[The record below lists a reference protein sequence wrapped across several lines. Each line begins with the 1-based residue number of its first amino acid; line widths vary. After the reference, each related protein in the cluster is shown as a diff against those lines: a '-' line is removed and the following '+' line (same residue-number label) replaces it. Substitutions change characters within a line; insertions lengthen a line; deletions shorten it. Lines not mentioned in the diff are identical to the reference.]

1 MGRDHLIPSIPDLHT
16 IELGMGSLHS
26 ESCFPREL
34 LTEGISPEV
43 AVGEDSTLRGNA
55 QRLYL
60 TTHSRLLAVT
70 EYKRSGYTTEVID
83 IRLTEGREG
92 EGMELAQLTE
102 IDVQPFLTRSFE
114 GFALTLGSV
123 LILGLQDNAFIALE
137 PEAIEEE
144 VTSTIG
150 NRDLRRRIDLSNV
163 LAPYLSPYWDF
174 LHSEAIEVGSTVIEV
189 LCPLRYSLKRRDSRR
204 CMRSSEG
211 YRSKRIGIDTI
222 QS

>member
-1 MGRDHLIPSIPDLHT
+1 
-16 IELGMGSLHS
+16 
-26 ESCFPREL
+26 
-34 LTEGISPEV
+34 
-43 AVGEDSTLRGNA
+43 
-55 QRLYL
+55 
-60 TTHSRLLAVT
+60 
-70 EYKRSGYTTEVID
+70 
-83 IRLTEGREG
+83 
-92 EGMELAQLTE
+92 MELAQLTE

-137 PEAIEEE
+137 PEAIKEE
-144 VTSTIG
+144 VTPTIG
-150 NRDLRRRIDLSNV
+150 NRDLCRRINLSNV
-163 LAPYLSPYWDF
+163 LAPCLCPCWDF
-174 LHSEAIEVGSTVIEV
+174 LHSEAIEASSAIIKV